1 MSETNMKSKVL
12 SGLFWKVMENGGTQ
26 GIQFIVSIILAKLLT
41 PEEYGVVGLITI
53 FITIANVFVQNGF
66 NTALI
71 QKKNADDM
79 DFSSVFYL
87 SLGMA
92 GVMYAILFFAA
103 PFIASFY
110 EEPELVLII
119 RILAITLF
127 FGAVTSV
134 QNAAVARRM
143 EFRGLFF
150 ATLTA
155 VIISGALSIVMAYN
169 GMGVWALVGQQL
181 AYFFLLMIV
190 LFVTVS
196 WKPKLL
202 FSLTRVKALFSFGWK
217 LLCSSLIDTVYNN
230 IYGLVIGKAYNNEML
245 GYYNRGDQFPK
256 LITNNLGIAIQSV
269 MLPAFSANQSD
280 KPKVKSMVRRSIVT
294 SSFVILPMMAGLI
307 AVAEPMVI
315 VLLGEKWLPC
325 VPFLQL
331 MCVAYSFWP
340 IHIANLQA
348 INAMGRSDIFLKLEI
363 IKKAVGVAGLV
374 IGIGFNVYV
383 LVILKAVIDFICT
396 FINAWPNK
404 KLLDYS
410 IIEQWKDIL
419 PSMGISIIMGICAYS
434 VQFVIDNSLICLI
447 VQILVGAGVYIG
459 LAKLFKME
467 SFTYLID
474 IVKSKLGKT
483 TTE

>member
-1 MSETNMKSKVL
+1 MAESNMKSKVL
-12 SGLFWKVMENGGTQ
+12 SGLFWKIMENGGTQ
-26 GIQFIVSIILAKLLT
+26 GIQFVVSIVLAKLLT
-41 PEEYGVVGLITI
+41 PEEYGIVGLITI

-71 QKKNADDM
+71 QKKSADDT

-87 SLGMA
+87 SLGVA
-92 GVMYAILFFAA
+92 GIMYAILFAAA
-103 PFIASFY
+103 PLIADFY
-110 EEPELVLII
+110 EEPELVMIVRVLS
-119 RILAITLF
+119 AVLF

-150 ATLTA
+150 ATLAA
-155 VIISGALSIVMAYN
+155 VIISGALSIGMAYK

-181 AYFFLLMIV
+181 SYYFFLMLV
-190 LFVTVS
+190 LFRTVS

-202 FSLTRVKALFSFGWK
+202 FSIERVKTLFSFGWK
-217 LLCSSLIDTVYNN
+217 LLCSSLLDTVYNN

-256 LITNNLGIAIQSV
+256 LITNNLGVAIQSV

-280 KPKVKSMVRRSIVT
+280 KQKVKTMVRRSIVT
-294 SSFVILPMMAGLI
+294 SSFTILPMMAGLI
-307 AVAEPMVI
+307 AVAKPMVL

-348 INAMGRSDIFLKLEI
+348 INAMGRSDTFLKLEI
-363 IKKAVGVAGLV
+363 IKKSVGVIGLL
-374 IGIGFNVYV
+374 IGIRFNVYI

-419 PSMGISIIMGICAYS
+419 PSMAISMVMGVLVYAL
-434 VQFVIDNSLICLI
+434 QFIVPGALLTLV
-447 VQILVGAGVYIG
+447 VQILAGGIIYIG
-459 LAKLFKME
+459 LAWIFRLE
-467 SFTYLID
+467 SFRYLLD
-474 IVKSKLGKT
+474 IVSSKLRRV
-483 TTE
+483 

>member
-1 MSETNMKSKVL
+1 MAETNMKSKVL

-41 PEEYGVVGLITI
+41 PEEYGIVGLITI

-71 QKKNADDM
+71 QKKNADDV

-87 SLGMA
+87 SLGVA
-92 GVMYAILFFAA
+92 AVMYIILFAGA

-110 EEPELVLII
+110 EEPELVLIV
-119 RILAITLF
+119 RVLAVTLF

-150 ATLTA
+150 ATLAA
-155 VIISGALSIVMAYN
+155 VIISGLLSIGMAYK
-169 GMGVWALVGQQL
+169 GMGVWALVGQQI
-181 AYFFLLMIV
+181 AYYFFLMIV
-190 LFVTVS
+190 LFITVS

-202 FSLTRVKALFSFGWK
+202 FSITRVKTLFSFGWK

-230 IYGLVIGKAYNNEML
+230 IYGLVIGKAYNNEVL

-280 KPKVKSMVRRSIVT
+280 KQKVKSMVRRSIVT

-307 AVAEPMVI
+307 AVAESMVLVI
-315 VLLGEKWLPC
+315 LGEKWLPC

-348 INAMGRSDIFLKLEI
+348 INAMGRSDTFLKLEI
-363 IKKAVGVAGLV
+363 IKKAVGVVGLI

-383 LVILKAVIDFICT
+383 LVILKAVIDFVCT

-410 IIEQWKDIL
+410 IVEQWKDIL
-419 PSMGISIIMGICAYS
+419 PSMAISIIMGVCAFF
-434 VQFVIDNSLICLI
+434 VQFVIHNALICLV
-447 VQILVGAGVYIG
+447 VQIVVGALVYIG

-467 SFTYLID
+467 SFNYLLD
-474 IVKSKLGKT
+474 IVKSKLGKSN
-483 TTE
+483 

>member
-66 NTALI
+66 NTALV
-71 QKKNADDM
+71 QKKNADDV

-87 SLGMA
+87 SLGTA

-103 PFIASFY
+103 PFIANFY
-110 EEPELVLII
+110 EEPELVLIV
-119 RILAITLF
+119 RVLAITLF

-134 QNAAVARRM
+134 QNAAVAKRM

-150 ATLTA
+150 ATLAA
-155 VIISGALSIVMAYN
+155 VIISGALSIVMAYK
-169 GMGVWALVGQQL
+169 GMGVWALVGQQI
-181 AYFFLLMIV
+181 AYYFFLMIV

-202 FSLTRVKALFSFGWK
+202 FSLTRVKTLFSFGWK

-269 MLPAFSANQSD
+269 MLPAFSEKQSD
-280 KPKVKSMVRRSIVT
+280 KPMVKSMVRRSIVT

-307 AVAEPMVI
+307 AVAKPMVV

-348 INAMGRSDIFLKLEI
+348 INAMGRSDTFLKLEI
-363 IKKAVGVAGLV
+363 IKKAVGVVGLI
-374 IGIGFNVYV
+374 IGIRFNVYV

-419 PSMGISIIMGICAYS
+419 PSMGISIIMGICAYL
-434 VQFVIDNSLICLI
+434 VQFVIHNALICLV
-447 VQILVGAGVYIG
+447 VQIVVGAGVYIG

-467 SFTYLID
+467 SFTYLMD
-474 IVKSKLGKT
+474 IVKSKLGKKT
-483 TTE
+483 TD

>member
-41 PEEYGVVGLITI
+41 PEEYGILALITV

-71 QKKNADDM
+71 QKKNADDV

-87 SLGMA
+87 SLGVA
-92 GVMYAILFFAA
+92 AIMYIILFICA
-103 PFIASFY
+103 PFIAYFY
-110 EEPELVLII
+110 EEPQLVLIV
-119 RILAITLF
+119 RVLAVTLF

-150 ATLTA
+150 ATLAA
-155 VIISGALSIVMAYN
+155 VIISGVLSIWMAYE
-169 GMGVWALVGQQL
+169 GMGVWALVGQQI
-181 AYFFLLMIV
+181 AYYFILMLV
-190 LFVTVS
+190 LFKTVS
-196 WKPKLL
+196 WKPKLQ
-202 FSLTRVKALFSFGWK
+202 FSLARVELLFSFGWK

-230 IYGLVIGKAYNNEML
+230 VYSLVIGKVYNKEIL

-256 LITNNLGIAIQSV
+256 LITNNLGVAIQSV

-280 KPKVKSMVRRSIVT
+280 KAKVKSMVRRSIVT

-307 AVAEPMVI
+307 AVAEPMVE

-348 INAMGRSDIFLKLEI
+348 INAMGRSDAFLKLEI
-363 IKKAVGVAGLV
+363 IKKAVGVVGLV
-374 IGIGFNVYV
+374 IGIGFNVYI
-383 LVILKAVIDFICT
+383 LVVLKAVIDFICT

-419 PSMGISIIMGICAYS
+419 PSMMISLIMGVCAYS
-434 VQFVIDNSLICLI
+434 VQFVINNSLICLI
-447 VQILVGAGVYIG
+447 VQIIVGAGVYIG
-459 LAKLFKME
+459 LAKLLKME
-467 SFTYLID
+467 SFEYLLD
-474 IVKSKLGKT
+474 IVKSKLGRKNAD
-483 TTE
+483 

>member
-1 MSETNMKSKVL
+1 MAETNMKSKVL
-12 SGLFWKVMENGGTQ
+12 SGLFWKIMENGGTQ

-41 PEEYGVVGLITI
+41 PEEYGIVGIITI

-71 QKKNADDM
+71 QKKNADDL

-87 SLGMA
+87 SLGIA
-92 GVMYAILFFAA
+92 AVMYGILFAAA
-103 PFIASFY
+103 PLIADFY
-110 EEPELVLII
+110 EEPVLVKII
-119 RILAITLF
+119 RVLAITLF

-143 EFRGLFF
+143 EFKGLFF
-150 ATLTA
+150 ATLAA
-155 VIISGALSIVMAYN
+155 VIISGILSIGMAYK

-181 AYFFLLMIV
+181 AYYFFLMLV
-190 LFVTVS
+190 LFKTVS
-196 WKPKLL
+196 WKPQLL
-202 FSLTRVKALFSFGWK
+202 FSITRVKVMFSFGWK
-217 LLCSSLIDTVYNN
+217 LLCSSLLDTVYNN
-230 IYGLVIGKAYNNEML
+230 IYGLVIGKAYNKEML

-256 LITNNLGIAIQSV
+256 LITNNLGVAIQSV

-280 KPKVKSMVRRSIVT
+280 KQKVKSMVRRSIVT
-294 SSFVILPMMAGLI
+294 SSFAILPMMAGLI
-307 AVAEPMVI
+307 AVAEPMVT

-363 IKKAVGVAGLV
+363 IKKSIGVAGLI
-374 IGIGFNVYV
+374 IGIRYNVYV

-419 PSMGISIIMGICAYS
+419 PSMAISIIMGVCTYAI
-434 VQFVIDNSLICLI
+434 QFI
-447 VQILVGAGVYIG
+447 VPVGALLTLIIQIIVGAAVYVG
-459 LAKLFKME
+459 LAKLFKLE
-467 SFTYLID
+467 SLNYLLD
-474 IVKSKLGKT
+474 IIKKKISGEKA
-483 TTE
+483 

>member
-41 PEEYGVVGLITI
+41 PEEYGIVGLITI

-71 QKKNADDM
+71 QKKNADDV

-87 SLGMA
+87 SLGVA
-92 GVMYAILFFAA
+92 AVMYAVLFAGAPLIAA
-103 PFIASFY
+103 FY
-110 EEPELVLII
+110 EEPELVLIV
-119 RILAITLF
+119 RVLAVILF

-134 QNAAVARRM
+134 QNAVVARRM

-150 ATLTA
+150 ATLAA
-155 VIISGALSIVMAYN
+155 VIISGLLSICMAYK
-169 GMGVWALVGQQL
+169 GMGVWALVGQQI
-181 AYFFLLMIV
+181 AYYFFLMLV
-190 LFVTVS
+190 LFITVS
-196 WKPKLL
+196 WKPGLL
-202 FSLTRVKALFSFGWK
+202 FSITRVKTLFSFGWK
-217 LLCSSLIDTVYNN
+217 LLCSSLLDTVYNN
-230 IYGLVIGKAYNNEML
+230 IYGLVIGKAYNNEVL

-256 LITNNLGIAIQSV
+256 LITNNLGVAIQSV
-269 MLPAFSANQSD
+269 MLPAFSASQSD
-280 KPKVKSMVRRSIVT
+280 KPRVKSMVRRSIVT

-307 AVAEPMVI
+307 AVAEPMVLVI
-315 VLLGEKWLPC
+315 LGEKWLSC
-325 VPFLQL
+325 VPFLKL

-348 INAMGRSDIFLKLEI
+348 INAMGRSDTFLKLEI
-363 IKKAVGVAGLV
+363 IKKTVGVAGLI
-374 IGIGFNVYV
+374 IGIGFNVYI
-383 LVILKAVIDFICT
+383 LVILKAVIDFLCT

-419 PSMGISIIMGICAYS
+419 PSAAISIVMGICVFS
-434 VQFVIDNSLICLI
+434 IQFVISNAVICLI
-447 VQILVGAGVYIG
+447 VQIVIGALVYLG
-459 LAKLFKME
+459 LAKLFKLE
-467 SFTYLID
+467 SFNYLLD
-474 IVKSKLGKT
+474 IVKAKLGRS
-483 TTE
+483 E

>member
-41 PEEYGVVGLITI
+41 PEEYGIVGLITI

-71 QKKNADDM
+71 QKKNADDV

-87 SLGMA
+87 SLGVA
-92 GVMYAILFFAA
+92 AVMYAVLFAGAPLIAA
-103 PFIASFY
+103 FY
-110 EEPELVLII
+110 EEPELVLIV
-119 RILAITLF
+119 RVLAVILF

-134 QNAAVARRM
+134 QNAVVARRM

-150 ATLTA
+150 ATLAA
-155 VIISGALSIVMAYN
+155 VIISGLLSICMAYK
-169 GMGVWALVGQQL
+169 GMGVWALVGQQI
-181 AYFFLLMIV
+181 AYYFFLMLV
-190 LFVTVS
+190 LFITVS
-196 WKPKLL
+196 WKPGLL
-202 FSLTRVKALFSFGWK
+202 FSITRVKTLFSFGWK
-217 LLCSSLIDTVYNN
+217 LLCSSLLDTVYNN
-230 IYGLVIGKAYNNEML
+230 IYGLVIGKAYNNEVL

-256 LITNNLGIAIQSV
+256 LITNNLGVAIQSV
-269 MLPAFSANQSD
+269 MLPAFSASQSD
-280 KPKVKSMVRRSIVT
+280 KPRVKSMVRRSIVT

-307 AVAEPMVI
+307 AVAEPMVLVI
-315 VLLGEKWLPC
+315 LGEKWLPC
-325 VPFLQL
+325 VPFLKL

-348 INAMGRSDIFLKLEI
+348 INAMGRSDTFLKLEI
-363 IKKAVGVAGLV
+363 IKKTVGVAGLI
-374 IGIGFNVYV
+374 IGIGFNVYI
-383 LVILKAVIDFICT
+383 LVILKAVIDFLCT

-419 PSMGISIIMGICAYS
+419 PSVAISIVMGICVFS
-434 VQFVIDNSLICLI
+434 IQFVVSNAVICLI
-447 VQILVGAGVYIG
+447 VQIVIGALVYLG
-459 LAKLFKME
+459 LAKLFKLE
-467 SFTYLID
+467 SFNYLLG
-474 IVKSKLGKT
+474 IVKAKLGRS
-483 TTE
+483 E

>member
-26 GIQFIVSIILAKLLT
+26 GIQFVVSIILAKLLT

-71 QKKNADDM
+71 QKKNADDV

-87 SLGMA
+87 SLGVA
-92 GVMYAILFFAA
+92 AIMYVILFAGA

-119 RILAITLF
+119 RVLAITLF

-155 VIISGALSIVMAYN
+155 VIISGALSIVMAYK

-181 AYFFLLMIV
+181 AYFFFLMIV

-202 FSLTRVKALFSFGWK
+202 FSLTRVKTLFSFGWK

-280 KPKVKSMVRRSIVT
+280 KQKVKSMVRRSIVT

-307 AVAEPMVI
+307 AVAEPMVV
-315 VLLGEKWLPC
+315 VLLGEQWLPC

-348 INAMGRSDIFLKLEI
+348 INAMGRSDTFLKLEI
-363 IKKAVGVAGLV
+363 IKKTVGVAGLI

-434 VQFVIDNSLICLI
+434 MQFVISNSLICLV
-447 VQILVGAGVYIG
+447 VQVVIGAVVYVG
-459 LAKLFKME
+459 LAKLFRME
-467 SFTYLID
+467 SFSYLVD
-474 IVKSKLGKT
+474 IAKSKLGRKT
-483 TTE
+483 TD

>member
-1 MSETNMKSKVL
+1 MAESNMKSKVL
-12 SGLFWKVMENGGTQ
+12 SGLFWKIMENGGAQ
-26 GIQFIVSIILAKLLT
+26 GIQFVVSIVLAKLLT
-41 PEEYGVVGLITI
+41 PEEYGIVGLITI

-71 QKKNADDM
+71 QKKSADDT

-87 SLGMA
+87 SLGVA
-92 GVMYAILFFAA
+92 GIMYAILFAAA
-103 PFIASFY
+103 PLIADFY
-110 EEPELVLII
+110 EEPELVMIVRVLS
-119 RILAITLF
+119 AVLF

-150 ATLTA
+150 ATLAA
-155 VIISGALSIVMAYN
+155 VIISGALSIGMAYK
-169 GMGVWALVGQQL
+169 GMGVWSLVGQQL
-181 AYFFLLMIV
+181 SYYFFLMLV
-190 LFVTVS
+190 LFRTVS

-202 FSLTRVKALFSFGWK
+202 FSIERVKTLFSFGWK
-217 LLCSSLIDTVYNN
+217 LLCSSLLDTVYNN

-256 LITNNLGIAIQSV
+256 LITNNLGVAIQSV

-280 KPKVKSMVRRSIVT
+280 KQKVKTMVRRSIVT
-294 SSFVILPMMAGLI
+294 SSFAILPMMAGLI
-307 AVAEPMVI
+307 AVAKPMVL

-348 INAMGRSDIFLKLEI
+348 INAMGRSDTFLKLEI
-363 IKKAVGVAGLV
+363 IKKSVGVIGLL
-374 IGIGFNVYV
+374 IGIRFNVYI

-419 PSMGISIIMGICAYS
+419 PSMAISMVMGVLVYAL
-434 VQFVIDNSLICLI
+434 QFIVPGALLTLV
-447 VQILVGAGVYIG
+447 VQILAGGIIYIG
-459 LAKLFKME
+459 LAWIFRLE
-467 SFTYLID
+467 SFRYLLD
-474 IVKSKLGKT
+474 IVSSKFRRV
-483 TTE
+483 

>member
-1 MSETNMKSKVL
+1 MAETNIKSKVL

-53 FITIANVFVQNGF
+53 FITIANVFIQNGF

-71 QKKNADDM
+71 QKKNADDT

-92 GVMYAILFFAA
+92 GIMYAILFFAA
-103 PFIASFY
+103 PLIANFY
-110 EEPELVLII
+110 QEPELVLII

-155 VIISGALSIVMAYN
+155 VIISGALSITMAYK

-181 AYFFLLMIV
+181 AHFFLLMVV
-190 LFVTVS
+190 LFITVS

-202 FSLTRVKALFSFGWK
+202 FSLTRVKTLFSFGWK

-307 AVAEPMVI
+307 AVAKPMVL

-348 INAMGRSDIFLKLEI
+348 INAMGRSDTFLKLEI
-363 IKKAVGVAGLV
+363 IKKAVGVVGLI
-374 IGIGFNVYV
+374 IGIGFNVYI

-434 VQFVIDNSLICLI
+434 MQFVISNSLICLVI
-447 VQILVGAGVYIG
+447 QVVIGAVVYVG

-467 SFTYLID
+467 SFSYLVD
-474 IVKSKLGKT
+474 IAKSKLGRKT
-483 TTE
+483 TD